1 MSVWTGKTWHRR
13 NLCAGEKPRHIINNK
28 RPCGSTVFWL
38 SLKSEYAADSPDQYC
53 FMSTE
58 SIRLSHSSTLSSVAE
73 CNFRENESR
82 ETRHYERTTL
92 PKSSRHL
99 YELLRERTGQSGTM
113 AARKAKRVETF
124 KNKLEKLLH
133 EKNALN
139 DVLGKAGDKELALNV
154 CTSRLVI
161 AFVLFRVWREKLFV
175 SFVSNGIRR
184 FQTSTG
190 CVS

>member
-82 ETRHYERTTL
+82 ETRHYERQLYPKVATPIRTT
-92 PKSSRHL
+92 KGKNWS
-99 YELLRERTGQSGTM
+99 EWNDGG
-113 AARKAKRVETF
+113 RKAKRRDFQKQVGEIIAR
-124 KNKLEKLLH
+124 EKCTQRC
-133 EKNALN
+133 A
-139 DVLGKAGDKELALNV
+139 GKAGDKD
-154 CTSRLVI
+154 
-161 AFVLFRVWREKLFV
+161 WR
-175 SFVSNGIRR
+175 
-184 FQTSTG
+184 
-190 CVS
+190 